1 MKKLLAALFVS
12 AATSSGLSAQDF
24 SPSQQAQGYLDAQN
38 TTVDHATGLFHY
50 RVPIYTLRSGD
61 FELPISLNYVGKGV
75 KVDDKPGLVGF
86 NWNLNTGGIV
96 TRTIRG
102 GIADEAYWEGGYLH
116 QNFSNP
122 PTQGQIDSVDKR
134 LIDGES
140 DIFTAVFN
148 GQSVNFIIKKDGNQI
163 IAEPLER
170 TNVKIEC
177 EYTGHIA
184 APTID
189 GWVITDENGNKFY
202 FRQKEWSSDIIL
214 EDAISF
220 NGVRNKS
227 YISSWHLSRIEPRNG
242 NPIIYNYREAV
253 DIYDTEQKN
262 IYAQTYFSEYES
274 MYYYGQPMWGVAS
287 SFMNHRDN
295 FIDMINLAKGALNDD
310 FIELQLGYLS
320 TVIRE
325 TGLIME
331 PFYQIF
337 DRSFQIMGQLA
348 DLTKMTSAVS
358 EMLELLYEYYSL
370 HGNHYILA
378 AIDILIHYLTA
389 QIPIDEKLVSGGT
402 YMVMRSPILTYI
414 RCDKTVVRFDY
425 WNSYSDLSLKSVKVH
440 DIADNEV
447 LNVHLAGDSNLA
459 QLSFTG
465 KDGTEFNRI
474 KFDYHYQSNY
484 YNKDVYG
491 FPNNDNNKDI
501 FSPLVDKEYSKAY
514 SLSKITTMDG
524 GQILI
529 DYEPNVIHNLYNG
542 YIDTMDFG
550 GIRIKS
556 LVLIDPLTGGEPDV
570 ILYHYPYPGEL
581 VYTDYTN
588 TETVD
593 YGGFSDLI
601 LFSKAKSKGLAFLNL
616 GNHGVYYDYVE
627 EEFVGKGKK
636 TYLFL
641 NPRRLA
647 LSTPASSY
655 KFWLNGLPLG
665 VATYDNAGNLRS
677 LTRNRYCAD
686 VDVSDYF
693 KLHPN
698 GKNIYPS
705 GSWFPSNNNHTKY
718 LSTKPQIKAY
728 EYYMDFNDLAS
739 YYYNEQDD
747 VYLGWHAGWYSF
759 NPYNDVFLPNIAPR
773 TNAASPEDQRWE
785 LVYGGKVLLKS
796 QEEFRIEGNDPLL
809 SGPCIGHFVADLGTP
824 FNKVEYFYDN
834 VAE

>member
-1 MKKLLAALFVS
+1 
-12 AATSSGLSAQDF
+12 
-24 SPSQQAQGYLDAQN
+24 
-38 TTVDHATGLFHY
+38 
-50 RVPIYTLRSGD
+50 
-61 FELPISLNYVGKGV
+61 
-75 KVDDKPGLVGF
+75 
-86 NWNLNTGGIV
+86 
-96 TRTIRG
+96 
-102 GIADEAYWEGGYLH
+102 
-116 QNFSNP
+116 
-122 PTQGQIDSVDKR
+122 
-134 LIDGES
+134 
-140 DIFTAVFN
+140 
-148 GQSVNFIIKKDGNQI
+148 
-163 IAEPLER
+163 
-170 TNVKIEC
+170 
-177 EYTGHIA
+177 
-184 APTID
+184 
-189 GWVITDENGNKFY
+189 
-202 FRQKEWSSDIIL
+202 
-214 EDAISF
+214 
-220 NGVRNKS
+220 
-227 YISSWHLSRIEPRNG
+227 
-242 NPIIYNYREAV
+242 
-253 DIYDTEQKN
+253 
-262 IYAQTYFSEYES
+262 
-274 MYYYGQPMWGVAS
+274 
-287 SFMNHRDN
+287 
-295 FIDMINLAKGALNDD
+295 
-310 FIELQLGYLS
+310 
-320 TVIRE
+320 
-325 TGLIME
+325 
-331 PFYQIF
+331 
-337 DRSFQIMGQLA
+337 
-348 DLTKMTSAVS
+348 
-358 EMLELLYEYYSL
+358 
-370 HGNHYILA
+370 
-378 AIDILIHYLTA
+378 
-389 QIPIDEKLVSGGT
+389 
-402 YMVMRSPILTYI
+402 
-414 RCDKTVVRFDY
+414 
-425 WNSYSDLSLKSVKVH
+425 
-440 DIADNEV
+440 
-447 LNVHLAGDSNLA
+447 
-459 QLSFTG
+459 
-465 KDGTEFNRI
+465 
-474 KFDYHYQSNY
+474 
-484 YNKDVYG
+484 
-491 FPNNDNNKDI
+491 
-501 FSPLVDKEYSKAY
+501 
-514 SLSKITTMDG
+514 
-524 GQILI
+524 
-529 DYEPNVIHNLYNG
+529 
-542 YIDTMDFG
+542 MDFG

-834 VAE
+834 VAESTAPTRISTTDSQGDVLTTVIRRVGDMNVGGVLADMKAQNIWSPVVKVQNLRNDNLLGEVVNVYGSAQHNGKTYFGLVQEKSYFPASSVPISSFPATDSNLFTYGEPNYRTEKEISYTFDNGNYVPVSITEKGNIMSLCYDFTLNVPILKAIGYSNDYVSAASSCYHSLSVKNFDLLTLYKNDFFESFLYVNDFIAYLEQEDFSNMPLPGHILGHLLTYLPGYLESEAFQTIKTVIGSIATRFQDIDYASFEEHLNHFIDNYDEWESDFTFYWENTNFHQTYGNGHIYIIIYTLLTDGLPESIYTYYRENEHIDYYRGGEDMLLHISQASGSGAKLYIVSRYYLHSIGYIVTHSGGTSTGAILLSKPYWNLQVLDIDLSAFSGVTSIKVNTVSTKDIAYIALVPADSEFEAVSYNADRSVFCRFDHTGIMERYEYDGAGRVVRIFDGNGNLLKENTYNRPLQ